1 MIVLKAGSYYAFAD
15 GKMVRLDES
24 STKATFFGD
33 ENHLYVPKA
42 FATEIMRLTVSG
54 DTYNHYG
61 VEYVD
66 ILPLLES
73 CGKTVTRSDDLLV
86 LADKAVDENTL
97 LTLSRGLY

>member
-1 MIVLKAGSYYAFAD
+1 
-15 GKMVRLDES
+15 MVRLDES

-54 DTYNHYG
+54 
-61 VEYVD
+61 E
-66 ILPLLES
+66 
-73 CGKTVTRSDDLLV
+73 TVTRSDDLLV

-97 LTLSRGLY
+97 LTLYRGLY